1 MREAYIKEE
10 VTYCDRLPARIIHQI
25 LSGAECFTPM
35 HWHNEIELNLMMQGK
50 AEFTVNGKK
59 RLLMPGDFILINSQ
73 DVHMGEYPTSTP
85 IGERFQE
92 LLTILL
98 DYEFLRSYAQNVSEL
113 RFLLPEE
120 PEKTRD
126 VREYVQS
133 IAKHFIQGGQCFE
146 MQITA
151 DLLRLGSILLCN
163 YVVQEEQLAKLQPLA
178 LGLSEMQKAV
188 AYIEKHYEEALTL
201 EKISEY
207 MNLSPNYF
215 SKRFRQMTGVTFRS
229 YLCNQRLKS
238 ASRDLL
244 NTDMNIT
251 EIAFK
256 NGFPNVK
263 SFIDGF
269 RKIYQVTPERYR
281 RSSAR
286 S

>member
-1 MREAYIKEE
+1 MKETYFKEE
-10 VTYCDRLPARIIHQI
+10 VTYSDRLPAKIIHQV
-25 LSGAECFTPM
+25 LSGAECFTSM
-35 HWHNEIELNLMMQGK
+35 HWHKEIELNLMMQGK

-59 RLLMPGDFILINSQ
+59 RLLMPGDFILVNSQ
-73 DVHMGEYPTSTP
+73 DVHMGEYPVSTP

-98 DYEFLRSYAQNVSEL
+98 DYEFLRNYANNISEL
-113 RFLLPEE
+113 RFLLPQ
-120 PEKTRD
+120 EKETTED
-126 VREYVQS
+126 VRKYVQS
-133 IAKHFIQGGQCFE
+133 IAKHFIQGGPCFE
-146 MQITA
+146 MHITA

-163 YVVQEEQLAKLQPLA
+163 YAVGEEQLARVQPFA
-178 LGLSEMQKAV
+178 LGISEMQKAV
-188 AYIEKHYEEALTL
+188 TYIDKHYEEELTL
-201 EKISEY
+201 EVISKY

-215 SKRFRQMTGVTFRS
+215 SKRFRQMTGVTFRD

-263 SFIDGF
+263 SFIENF
-269 RKIYQVTPERYR
+269 RKMYQVTPERYR
-281 RSSAR
+281 RTSTR